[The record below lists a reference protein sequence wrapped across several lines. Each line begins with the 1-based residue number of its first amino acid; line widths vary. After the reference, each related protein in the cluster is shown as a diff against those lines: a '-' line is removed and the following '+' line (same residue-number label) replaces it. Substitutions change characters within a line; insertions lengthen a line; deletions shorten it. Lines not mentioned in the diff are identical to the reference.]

1 MYIRNKNSHSMNAQ
15 NIYQLD
21 GRVAVVFLL
30 ALLLELTLPKKVD

>member
-21 GRVAVVFLL
+21 GCVAVVFLL
-30 ALLLELTLPKKVD
+30 ALLLELTLPNKVD